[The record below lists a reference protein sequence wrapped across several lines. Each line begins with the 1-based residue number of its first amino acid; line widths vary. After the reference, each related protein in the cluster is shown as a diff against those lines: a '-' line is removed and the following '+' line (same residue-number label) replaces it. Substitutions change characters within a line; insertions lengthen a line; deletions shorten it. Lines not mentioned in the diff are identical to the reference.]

1 MSLRQECLW
10 EHLTPERPQAPSLLG
25 EHEAD
30 VCVVGAGF
38 TGLSAALHLLEA
50 GRSVCVLEAHRTG
63 HGGAGRNVGL
73 VNAGLWIPPD
83 EIEAGMGQEVG
94 SRLNRMLGA
103 APSLVFSLIDKYAI
117 DCQAR
122 REGTLH
128 MAHNQR
134 GLDDL
139 RSRCEQWQRRGAPV
153 ELLTGA
159 ACAEACGTER
169 IAGALLDRRA
179 GTLNPMAY
187 VSGLA
192 RAVVELGGGL
202 YHNSAVTALERE
214 GAAWRVITGEGSVL
228 AQKVVIASSAY
239 TEGEWTQLRRTFFP
253 GYYYQVASRPL
264 EGAEAA
270 RILPGGQGSWDT
282 RQVLSS
288 IRRDA
293 DGRLLLGSLGKGTGK
308 PEWFIRSWADR
319 IQQHYFPRLGK
330 VDWEFTWT
338 GCIDFTPDH
347 LMRLFEPAS
356 GLLAMS
362 GYNGRGVTTGTVVGK
377 AFADFLLRGEAS
389 ALPMPL
395 RLLEEVSAAG
405 LRSCLYEAGFSLYHA
420 GQCLRVVI

>member
-159 ACAEACGTER
+159 AAPRPAAPSGSP
-169 IAGALLDRRA
+169 ALC
-179 GTLNPMAY
+179 
-187 VSGLA
+187 S
-192 RAVVELGGGL
+192 
-202 YHNSAVTALERE
+202 TAAPAPSTPWPTS
-214 GAAWRVITGEGSVL
+214 AAWP
-228 AQKVVIASSAY
+228 APWSA
-239 TEGEWTQLRRTFFP
+239 W
-253 GYYYQVASRPL
+253 
-264 EGAEAA
+264 
-270 RILPGGQGSWDT
+270 
-282 RQVLSS
+282 
-288 IRRDA
+288 
-293 DGRLLLGSLGKGTGK
+293 
-308 PEWFIRSWADR
+308 
-319 IQQHYFPRLGK
+319 
-330 VDWEFTWT
+330 
-338 GCIDFTPDH
+338 
-347 LMRLFEPAS
+347 
-356 GLLAMS
+356 
-362 GYNGRGVTTGTVVGK
+362 
-377 AFADFLLRGEAS
+377 
-389 ALPMPL
+389 
-395 RLLEEVSAAG
+395 AAG
-405 LRSCLYEAGFSLYHA
+405 CTTTR
-420 GQCLRVVI
+420 R

>member
-169 IAGALLDRRA
+169 
-179 GTLNPMAY
+179 
-187 VSGLA
+187 
-192 RAVVELGGGL
+192 
-202 YHNSAVTALERE
+202 
-214 GAAWRVITGEGSVL
+214 
-228 AQKVVIASSAY
+228 
-239 TEGEWTQLRRTFFP
+239 
-253 GYYYQVASRPL
+253 
-264 EGAEAA
+264 
-270 RILPGGQGSWDT
+270 
-282 RQVLSS
+282 
-288 IRRDA
+288 
-293 DGRLLLGSLGKGTGK
+293 
-308 PEWFIRSWADR
+308 
-319 IQQHYFPRLGK
+319 
-330 VDWEFTWT
+330 
-338 GCIDFTPDH
+338 
-347 LMRLFEPAS
+347 
-356 GLLAMS
+356 
-362 GYNGRGVTTGTVVGK
+362 
-377 AFADFLLRGEAS
+377 
-389 ALPMPL
+389 
-395 RLLEEVSAAG
+395 
-405 LRSCLYEAGFSLYHA
+405 
-420 GQCLRVVI
+420 